1 LRLKR
6 PPRIKVL
13 EALGSIADGRIRKE
27 GEKYRVRS
35 SEGDREYEVWVKG
48 DLAYSDDNGTK
59 FRHYVGYP
67 IIAVLMMEGRLPFDE
82 RIARS
87 LKGVPWRKLNEELKN
102 YSAVEDLVIQEAER
116 RGVKREEIDLFV
128 EKVLNELGRLKLNE
142 PT

>member
-1 LRLKR
+1 
-6 PPRIKVL
+6 
-13 EALGSIADGRIRKE
+13 
-27 GEKYRVRS
+27 
-35 SEGDREYEVWVKG
+35 
-48 DLAYSDDNGTK
+48 
-59 FRHYVGYP
+59 VGYP

-87 LKGVPWRKLNEELKN
+87 LKGVPWRKLNEELKD